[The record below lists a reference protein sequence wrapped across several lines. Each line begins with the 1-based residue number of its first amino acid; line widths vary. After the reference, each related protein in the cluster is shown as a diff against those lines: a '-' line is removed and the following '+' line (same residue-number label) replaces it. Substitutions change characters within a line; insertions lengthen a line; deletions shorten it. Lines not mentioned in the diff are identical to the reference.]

1 MGTVSQAALALSAIQ
16 NSLLERVREVL
27 AAGGD
32 APWRS
37 GGSWIVSRTLGA
49 LAMSEISETTSI
61 PPSALT
67 KIVDRMVANNL
78 VYRRTDNVD
87 RRKINL
93 RLTSRGGASAYRQ
106 LAETV
111 DRCDLLYDQDQ
122 LQKLTALCDLVR
134 DVAESAPRAKAGSR
148 RRDPAAGLGHQA

>member
-16 NSLLERVREVL
+16 NSLLDRVREVL
-27 AAGGD
+27 AAEGCTLEE
-32 APWRS
+32 WRILGCLKDS
-37 GGSWIVSRTLGA
+37 GA
-49 LAMSEISETTSI
+49 LAMSEISETASI

-67 KIVDRMVANNL
+67 KIVDRMVTNNL
-78 VYRRTDNVD
+78 VYRRADAVD

-93 RLTSRGGASAYRQ
+93 RLTSRGASSYRH
-106 LAETV
+106 LTETV

-134 DVAESAPRAKAGSR
+134 HVADSAPSKGGV
-148 RRDPAAGLGHQA
+148 PA

>member
-1 MGTVSQAALALSAIQ
+1 MGTVSEAALALSAIQ

-27 AAGGD
+27 AAQGCTLEE
-32 APWRS
+32 WRILDCLKDS
-37 GGSWIVSRTLGA
+37 GA
-49 LAMSEISETTSI
+49 LVMSEISETTSI

-78 VYRRTDNVD
+78 VYRRTDPAD

-93 RLTSRGGASAYRQ
+93 RLTSRGAASHRH
-106 LAETV
+106 LAEAV

-134 DVAESAPRAKAGSR
+134 EVSGSNPSR
-148 RRDPAAGLGHQA
+148 GGIPA

>member
-27 AAGGD
+27 AAGGCTLEE
-32 APWRS
+32 WRILDCLKDS
-37 GGSWIVSRTLGA
+37 GA

-93 RLTSRGGASAYRQ
+93 RLTSRGASSYRQ

-134 DVAESAPRAKAGSR
+134 DVAVSAPSNGGI
-148 RRDPAAGLGHQA
+148 PA

>member
-1 MGTVSQAALALSAIQ
+1 LGTVSQAALALSAIQ

-27 AAGGD
+27 AAQGCTLEE
-32 APWRS
+32 WRILDCLNDS
-37 GGSWIVSRTLGA
+37 GA
-49 LAMSEISETTSI
+49 LVMSEISETTSI

-78 VYRRTDNVD
+78 VYRRTDQVD

-93 RLTSRGGASAYRQ
+93 RLTSRGASSYRH
-106 LAETV
+106 LAEIV

-134 DVAESAPRAKAGSR
+134 DVSGS
-148 RRDPAAGLGHQA
+148 DPKRGEVPA

>member
-27 AAGGD
+27 AAQGCTLEE
-32 APWRS
+32 WRILHCLKDS
-37 GGSWIVSRTLGA
+37 GA

-87 RRKINL
+87 RRKVIL
-93 RLTSRGGASAYRQ
+93 RLTSRGASSYRH
-106 LAETV
+106 LADTV

-134 DVAESAPRAKAGSR
+134 DVADSAPRTGGI
-148 RRDPAAGLGHQA
+148 PA